1 MKKTAPDVVDYYDAE
16 VVKMIAEKYGYS
28 HMEALRQF
36 VMSRTHELL
45 EDEDTGMTAF
55 GAGAVFEI
63 WEAEKITGSPQ
74 NSVYIRGE

>member
-36 VMSRTHELL
+36 VTSRTHELL

-74 NSVYIRGE
+74 NSIYIRGE

>member
-1 MKKTAPDVVDYYDAE
+1 MKRLAPDIVDYYDAE

>member
-74 NSVYIRGE
+74 NSIYIRGE

>member
-36 VMSRTHELL
+36 VMSKTHELL